1 MNPSPTQAPV
11 RGPNC
16 WQCKHFAVS
25 WDPRMPYACK
35 RMGFKSAVLPS
46 LQVLR
51 ADGQLCRSFEI
62 KNLTIPAPQAPAP
75 SQKTWA

>member
-1 MNPSPTQAPV
+1 MNPSPAQAPA

-16 WQCKHFAVS
+16 WQCQHFAVS

-51 ADGQLCRSFEI
+51 ADGQVCRSFEI
-62 KNLTIPAPQAPAP
+62 KNLTVPAPPGPAP

>member
-1 MNPSPTQAPV
+1 
-11 RGPNC
+11 
-16 WQCKHFAVS
+16 
-25 WDPRMPYACK
+25 MPYACK